1 MRSAY
6 TVHRPVA
13 NEYLVRER
21 DRRRLRDLVKVL
33 LVLAPAALA
42 LGAFTWV
49 HLQVLDSGYRIED
62 LELELHELGRDE
74 SRLRLEAA
82 YLASPEVIEDRATRE
97 LGMRPPDLGQLVFE
111 EDLETPKP
119 EPQGGRGNEGE
130 GGDPIDRR
138 PSSRVRAG
146 EGSREKGAIR

>member
-21 DRRRLRDLVKVL
+21 DRRRLRDLLKVL
-33 LVLAPAALA
+33 LILAPAALA

-49 HLQVLDSGYRIED
+49 HLQVLDSGYRIEK
-62 LELELHELGRDE
+62 LELRLHELGREE

-82 YLASPEVIEDRATRE
+82 YLASPKVIEDRATEE
-97 LGMRPPDLGQLVFE
+97 LDMHPPALGQLVFQ
-111 EDLETPKP
+111 EDLETPTS
-119 EPQGGRGNEGE
+119 EPRSGRG
-130 GGDPIDRR
+130 R
-138 PSSRVRAG
+138 PSPPARVG
-146 EGSREKGAIR
+146 EGSRERGAIR

>member
-21 DRRRLRDLVKVL
+21 DRRRLRDLAKVL
-33 LVLAPAALA
+33 LILVPVALA
-42 LGAFTWV
+42 LGAFTWI
-49 HLQVLDSGYRIED
+49 HLQVLDSGYRIEE
-62 LELELHELGRDE
+62 LELRLHELGRDE

-82 YLASPEVIEDRATRE
+82 YLASPEVIEERAAGE
-97 LGMRPPDLGQLVFE
+97 LAMHPPALSQLVFA

-119 EPQGGRGNEGE
+119 EAQGG
-130 GGDPIDRR
+130 
-138 PSSRVRAG
+138 
-146 EGSREKGAIR
+146 KGAIR